1 MNQYDNP
8 VFFAEYAK
16 MYRSQLGLAGSD
28 AGRNETA
35 HDAPGES
42 HKVKNKPWKTLPGG
56 VDEWD
61 IFSIMDIL

>member
-8 VFFAEYAK
+8 AFFAEYAK

-35 HDAPGES
+35 HDASGSGEENINNRPFRDV
-42 HKVKNKPWKTLPGG
+42 HK
-56 VDEWD
+56 
-61 IFSIMDIL
+61 